1 MTNAARPHPK
11 AQLQQARL
19 SAKHHFG
26 QNFLADASL
35 CARIAKQATPEPTQ
49 LVIEIGAGLGALTA
63 ELLERA
69 THVVAIERDRDLV
82 PKLHEVF
89 GEAVAQQRL
98 TIVEADAKTF
108 DYATEFARFEGGRA
122 LCGNLPYQITGPL
135 LRRSLEVARLVQRC
149 CYLVQLEVADR
160 LIAGAGTDAYG
171 ALTVFLQARF
181 SVRREF
187 IVKRGAFYPQPNVD
201 SAVVVLEPL
210 AQPISEETPLFRA
223 FVKSAF
229 LQRRKKLRN
238 AWAGVGGLSREE
250 LASAATATGIDLDLR
265 GEVLDVE
272 QFASIARAAAAYARS
287 EPAT

>member
-11 AQLQQARL
+11 AQLQHAGL
-19 SAKHHFG
+19 SPKHHFG

-35 CARIAKQATPEPTQ
+35 CARIAKQAAPEHTQ

-63 ELLERA
+63 ELLDRA

-82 PKLHEVF
+82 PRLRDAF
-89 GEAVAQQRL
+89 GEAVAQDRL
-98 TIVEADAKTF
+98 SIVEADAKTF
-108 DYATEFARFEGGRA
+108 DYASEFSRFEGTRT

-135 LRRSLEVARLVQRC
+135 LRRSLELAPWVQRC
-149 CYLVQLEVADR
+149 SYLVQLEVADR
-160 LIAGAGTDAYG
+160 LTAGAGTDAYG
-171 ALTVFLQARF
+171 ALSVFLQARF

-187 IVKRGAFYPQPNVD
+187 VVKRGAFYPQPNVD
-201 SAVVVLEPL
+201 SAVIVLEPL

-238 AWAGVGGLSREE
+238 AWAGVGGLSREG
-250 LASAATATGIDLDLR
+250 LAGAANEAGIDLDLR
-265 GEVLDVE
+265 GEVLSVE
-272 QFASIARAAAAYARS
+272 QFACITRAASACTQAESA
-287 EPAT
+287 